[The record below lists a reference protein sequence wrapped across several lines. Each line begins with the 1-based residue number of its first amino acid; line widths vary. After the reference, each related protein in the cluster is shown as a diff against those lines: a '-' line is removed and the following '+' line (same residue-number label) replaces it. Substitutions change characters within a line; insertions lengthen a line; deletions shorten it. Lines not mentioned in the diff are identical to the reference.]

1 MTLPDAGR
9 RQRIIMPPSSTT
21 SATTGSLPAP
31 TGAAIHTALSNFDT
45 LPDGAYVRVPVVRA
59 MYGVSTSTAW
69 RMARDGRIP
78 AATKISVG
86 VTAWRVGDIR
96 ADLARRAA
104 A

>member
-1 MTLPDAGR
+1 
-9 RQRIIMPPSSTT
+9 MPPSSTT
-21 SATTGSLPAP
+21 SATTGSLPA
-31 TGAAIHTALSNFDT
+31 SNFDT
-45 LPDGAYVRVPVVRA
+45 LPDGAYVRVPVVCA

-78 AATKISVG
+78 AATKISLG